1 MAVEKMSLAKA
12 LNESLRKALDTDPK
26 VLIMGE
32 DVGKLGGVFRIT
44 DGLQKDFGEGRVID
58 TPLAE
63 SGIVGTA
70 IGLALRGYRPIVE
83 IQFDGFV
90 FPAYDQIV
98 TQLAKMHARALGKV
112 KMPVV
117 IRIPY
122 GGGIGAVEHHSESPE
137 ALFAHVAGLKVVS
150 PSNASDAYWMMQQA
164 VQSDDP
170 IIFFEPKRRYWD
182 KGELD
187 TESIPGPLH
196 KAAVAREGSDLTLV
210 AYGPMVKVCLEA
222 AAAAQE
228 EGKSVEV
235 LDLRSMSPIDFD
247 AVQASVE
254 KTGLLV
260 VVHEAPVFYGSGA
273 EIAARITERCFYH
286 LEAPVLRVGG
296 YHAPT
301 RRPGWRTSTC
311 RVSTGCSMPSTARW
325 RTEERVV
332 TTMTETSARFREFKM
347 PDVGEG
353 LTEAEILKWFV
364 QPGDTVTDGQVV
376 CEVETAKAAVE
387 LPIPFDGVVHEL
399 RFPEGT
405 TVDVGEVII
414 AVDVAPGSGDAPAE
428 PEPVQEAVAEPAAEE
443 APKGR
448 QPVLVGYG
456 VAESSTKRRAR
467 KGAEIPGPAAAAAQA
482 EINGHRA
489 KVAESRPLA
498 KPPVRKLAKDLGIDL
513 ATVTPTGEGGVITRE
528 DVHAAAAPAPA
539 EAPVR
544 AEEAVAAPAP
554 VEAVAPVGRETRIP
568 VKGVRKAIAQA
579 MVGSAFTAPHVTEF
593 VTVDVTRTMKLVAEL
608 KEDKDMAGVRV
619 NPLLVIAK
627 ALLVAIKRN
636 PAVNA
641 AWDEANQE
649 IVQKHYVNLGIAAA
663 TPRGLIVPNIK
674 DAHDKTLPELGAALA
689 DLVSTAR
696 EGKTS
701 PAAMAG
707 GTVTITNVGVFGV
720 DTGTPILNP
729 GESAILAV
737 GAIKL
742 QPWVHK
748 GKVKPRQVTTLA
760 LSFDHR
766 LVDGEL
772 GSKVLADVAAILEQ
786 PKRLITWG

>member
-1 MAVEKMSLAKA
+1 M
-12 LNESLRKALDTDPK
+12 
-26 VLIMGE
+26 
-32 DVGKLGGVFRIT
+32 
-44 DGLQKDFGEGRVID
+44 
-58 TPLAE
+58 
-63 SGIVGTA
+63 
-70 IGLALRGYRPIVE
+70 
-83 IQFDGFV
+83 
-90 FPAYDQIV
+90 
-98 TQLAKMHARALGKV
+98 
-112 KMPVV
+112 
-117 IRIPY
+117 
-122 GGGIGAVEHHSESPE
+122 
-137 ALFAHVAGLKVVS
+137 
-150 PSNASDAYWMMQQA
+150 
-164 VQSDDP
+164 
-170 IIFFEPKRRYWD
+170 
-182 KGELD
+182 
-187 TESIPGPLH
+187 
-196 KAAVAREGSDLTLV
+196 
-210 AYGPMVKVCLEA
+210 
-222 AAAAQE
+222 
-228 EGKSVEV
+228 
-235 LDLRSMSPIDFD
+235 
-247 AVQASVE
+247 
-254 KTGLLV
+254 
-260 VVHEAPVFYGSGA
+260 
-273 EIAARITERCFYH
+273 
-286 LEAPVLRVGG
+286 
-296 YHAPT
+296 
-301 RRPGWRTSTC
+301 
-311 RVSTGCSMPSTARW
+311 
-325 RTEERVV
+325 
-332 TTMTETSARFREFKM
+332 TTMTDTSNAVRFREFKM

-405 TVDVGEVII
+405 TVDVGQVII
-414 AVDVAPGSGDAPAE
+414 AVDVAPGSGDAVPAEPAVEPEAAPAAE
-428 PEPVQEAVAEPAAEE
+428 PEPEAE

-467 KGAEIPGPAAAAAQA
+467 KGTEAAPAAASAAIQG
-482 EINGHRA
+482 EMNGHGTA
-489 KVAESRPLA
+489 AAPEARPLA

-513 ATVTPTGEGGVITRE
+513 ATVTPTGDGGIITRE
-528 DVHAAAAPAPA
+528 DVHAAATPAPA
-539 EAPVR
+539 HAPVQT
-544 AEEAVAAPAP
+544 EAPAP
-554 VEAVAPVGRETRIP
+554 VVAPVPVAAGARETRIP

-608 KEDKDMAGVRV
+608 KEDKEMAGVRV
-619 NPLLVIAK
+619 NPLLIIAK
-627 ALLVAIKRN
+627 ALLVAIKRH
-636 PAVNA
+636 PEVNA
-641 AWDEANQE
+641 AWDEVNQE

-674 DAHDKTLPELGAALA
+674 DAHEQTLPQLAASLGE
-689 DLVSTAR
+689 LVSTAR
-696 EGKTS
+696 EGRTS

-786 PKRLITWG
+786 PKRLITWA